1 MTNEE
6 YLQQISRYINEIEIC
21 IKQTIT
27 VAKNV
32 IGKNIIPP
40 DLCFCGLL
48 DRNMHLA
55 RGFISVLKERNLTCA
70 GALLRLQLD
79 NCMRTY
85 AIHIAENEE
94 EVINYVLRGE
104 SIRNLKDKN
113 GKKMVDA
120 YLKEQL
126 NQYDNR
132 FSTVYDNTS
141 GFIHFSGKAVYQ
153 SISEVENYQFS
164 GQIGGELP
172 EKFNITLI
180 ECAAAYLNYYRL
192 FLSFMESAAD
202 WKKNFD
208 QNYNGNN

>member
-1 MTNEE
+1 MTNEQ
-6 YLQQISRYINEIEIC
+6 YLQQVSKYINEIEIC

-32 IGKNIIPP
+32 IGKNIILP
-40 DLCFCGLL
+40 DLYFYGLL

-55 RGFISVLKERNLTCA
+55 RGFISVLKERNLTCV

-79 NCMRTY
+79 NCMRLY
-85 AIHIAENEE
+85 AIHIAENQQ
-94 EVINYVLRGE
+94 EVINYVLEGK

-120 YLKEQL
+120 YLKKQL
-126 NQYDNR
+126 NQYDNQ
-132 FSTVYDNTS
+132 FSKIYDETS

-153 SISEVENYQFS
+153 SIIDMEDNKISV
-164 GQIGGELP
+164 QIGRELP
-172 EKFNITLI
+172 EKFNTTLI
-180 ECAAAYLNYYRL
+180 ECSAAYLNYYRL

-208 QNYNGNN
+208 ENYNGNN